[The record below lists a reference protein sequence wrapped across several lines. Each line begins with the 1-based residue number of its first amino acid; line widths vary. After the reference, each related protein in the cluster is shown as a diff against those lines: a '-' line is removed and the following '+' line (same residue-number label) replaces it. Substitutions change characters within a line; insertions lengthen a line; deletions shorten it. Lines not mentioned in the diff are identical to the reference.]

1 MKVSRHRTIAALPET
16 VWRIVSPAE
25 RMPEWYSGVETASHT
40 EGSAAGVGRRQAAVR
55 DLRWH
60 RVDMLLEVIAWEPR
74 RRLDLRHVEE
84 RIQGRLVTG
93 VRDFVTSVTIAPQ
106 GEAAHVTIED
116 RWRARF
122 GIPWLQSVLA
132 GGRVMGRELDETLR
146 RLDAAALKEQAA

>member
-1 MKVSRHRTIAALPET
+1 MKVSRHRTIPALPET
-16 VWRIVSPAE
+16 VWRIVSVAE
-25 RMPEWYSGVETASHT
+25 RMPKWYSGVETASHVGGPV
-40 EGSAAGVGRRQAAVR
+40 EGVGRRQSAVR

-60 RVDMLLEVIAWEPR
+60 RVDMLLEVVAWEPR

-93 VRDFVTSVTIAPQ
+93 VRNFVTSVTIAPQ
-106 GEAAHVTIED
+106 GEAASVTVEY

-122 GIPWLQSVLA
+122 GIPWLQSLLV

-146 RLDAAALKEQAA
+146 RLEAAALKERAA